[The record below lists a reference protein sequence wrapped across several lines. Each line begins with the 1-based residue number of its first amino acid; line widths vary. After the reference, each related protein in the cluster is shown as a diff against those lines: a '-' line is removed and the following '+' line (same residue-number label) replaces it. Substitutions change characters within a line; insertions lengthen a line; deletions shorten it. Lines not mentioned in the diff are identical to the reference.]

1 MHAVGAVRF
10 PEILGQLWQVS
21 FLWCLDCAVAFRA
34 QVFSVARLAHPNKSW
49 VPLLLLCAKQDA
61 LQALFRRCL

>member
-34 QVFSVARLAHPNKSW
+34 QVFSVARLAHPNQSW
-49 VPLLLLCAKQDA
+49 VPRLRLCARQYA
-61 LQALFRRCL
+61 LQMLSCRCL

>member
-1 MHAVGAVRF
+1 MHAVGTVRF

-49 VPLLLLCAKQDA
+49 VPLLRLCAKQNA
-61 LQALFRRCL
+61 LQALSRRCL